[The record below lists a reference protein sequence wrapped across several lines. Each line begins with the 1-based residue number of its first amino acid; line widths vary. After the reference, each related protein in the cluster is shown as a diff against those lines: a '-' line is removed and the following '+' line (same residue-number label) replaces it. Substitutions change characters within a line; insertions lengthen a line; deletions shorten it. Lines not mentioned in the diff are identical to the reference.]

1 MNNHESL
8 RLVET
13 LRSGIPSR
21 KVSAV
26 FAKGREDI
34 LQRVTQDLE
43 CISTEGKSSGLLFQ
57 GQYGEGKS
65 HLLNQIFNEAES
77 RNFVVSLLPL
87 SKETPFHNLSKVYP
101 KVAAATYL
109 PGSVMPGFEWRLR
122 QLNPNSEAADNLLEF
137 CSRQLHPKIGAV
149 LNNYFRGSDLSKCF
163 LLYSDLAGQF
173 IKIPDLRAIH
183 RLKFHESLR
192 MSRFTKEHTIDYFR
206 FLGRLFREL
215 DYSGWIILFDEAELI
230 GKLGIA
236 SRAKA
241 YLNMYPF
248 LFGELEST
256 YAVFS
261 FTTQF
266 FHEYL
271 HGGTYDLGNVPLRLQ
286 RTQDHSSVEKARRVL
301 EYLRDNCPQLPY
313 LNEEDI
319 RDILLT
325 VRRLHGEAYQWEP
338 TTDVSKFVSLKAQA
352 RPRSKIRG
360 LITAL
365 DLRYLY
371 GRDVEIGIG
380 SLDEGTI
387 GEDEAFF
394 NEEEQQQLT

>member
-43 CISTEGKSSGLLFQ
+43 CISTEEKSSGLLFQ

-87 SKETPFHNLSKVYP
+87 SKETPFHNLSKVYA

-137 CSRQLHPKIGAV
+137 CSQQLHPKIGAV
-149 LNNYFRGSDLSKCF
+149 LNNYFRESDPSKCF
-163 LLYSDLAGQF
+163 SLYSDLAGQF
-173 IKIPDLRAIH
+173 ISIPDLRAIH
-183 RLKFHESLR
+183 RLNLKESLQ
-192 MSRFTKEHTIDYFR
+192 MPRFAKEHTIDYFR
-206 FLGRLFREL
+206 FLGRSFREL
-215 DYSGWIILFDEAELI
+215 GYSGWVILFDEAELI
-230 GKLGIA
+230 GRLGIA

-241 YLNMYPF
+241 YLSMYSF

-256 YAVFS
+256 YSVFC
-261 FTTQF
+261 FATQF
-266 FHEYL
+266 FREYV
-271 HGGTYDLGNVPLRLQ
+271 HGGKDDLVNVPLRLQ
-286 RTQDHSSVEKARRVL
+286 RSQDQSFADRAKEVL
-301 EYLRDNCPQLPY
+301 EYLGSDCISLPY
-313 LNEEDI
+313 LDEGDV
-319 RDILLT
+319 RDILLHI
-325 VRRLHGEAYQWEP
+325 RKLHGEAYQWEP
-338 TTDVSKFVSLKAQA
+338 TIDVSQFIRWDA
-352 RPRSKIRG
+352 RLRSKIRG
-360 LITAL
+360 LVTAL

-371 GRDVEIGIG
+371 GRDVEVRI
-380 SLDEGTI
+380 SRLDEGTI